1 MDTSNKGAMI
11 RRFIAMGLTLL
22 ALLFMFWPAIA
33 SVKAEERHEYI
44 EAQEWWK
51 EYKKE
56 HKKSE
61 MINEAVEGFMD
72 DGFSK
77 SDAKK
82 AANASYTVQD
92 ISDNTDYSL
101 AQLRS
106 LYSASATLYALYEK
120 YNRNRYYSSS
130 DSDRAAFGVA
140 MAVLLNISFWSL
152 LVIGIGAMVL
162 YFFNKTRALG
172 IVFTVLAFLNS
183 LYVIIMLAGINEMKG
198 DITVP
203 GASMFLI
210 PMFALAAC
218 IVYKRTATKKAAPAR
233 AYAPANPQPVNNYA
247 QPMNGQW
254 AQPQPAGNQWS
265 QPQPRP
271 VNNYA
276 QQPANNPWEQPQ
288 RTAEEPTWFCP
299 ACGAKNPKSA
309 GFCSNCGTKLS

>member
-33 SVKAEERHEYI
+33 SVKEEERHEYI
-44 EAQEWWK
+44 EEQEWWK
-51 EYKKE
+51 EYKKGRT
-56 HKKSE
+56 KSE
-61 MINEAVEGFMD
+61 MINDAAEGFMNYY
-72 DGFSK
+72 GFSR

-82 AANASYTVQD
+82 AANASYTVRD

-106 LYSASATLYALYEK
+106 RFSASATLYSLYEK
-120 YNRNRYYSSS
+120 YNMNRYYSSS
-130 DSDRAAFGVA
+130 DSDEAAFGVA

-183 LYVIIMLAGINEMKG
+183 LYVIIMLAGFKGMDG

-218 IVYKRTATKKAAPAR
+218 IVYKRTATKKAAPA
-233 AYAPANPQPVNNYA
+233 NPQPVNNYA

-254 AQPQPAGNQWS
+254 SQPQPVNNQWS
-265 QPQPRP
+265 QPQPQQAETSLWTCP
-271 VNNYA
+271 V
-276 QQPANNPWEQPQ
+276 
-288 RTAEEPTWFCP
+288 
-299 ACGAKNPKSA
+299 CGAKNPTSA
-309 GFCSNCGTKLS
+309 GFCASCGTKQP